1 MSFAETFL
9 NHPDLFPGRRS
20 GEPCGERE
28 VVVDLVGGPY
38 LFSGLEPEQVET
50 IRARFGPVLRIGSGG
65 DAPWVETL
73 FFQVDPRDFREFD
86 LRGWTYWFDFAY
98 EPASVRLAGL
108 NFMARLDWAPTLRGA
123 LWTSARE
130 RSLQGV
136 FENFFRVLV
145 AYRLLEIGGALVH
158 SAGVRDE
165 AGAYL
170 LLGHS
175 GAGKTT
181 LARLAR
187 EAGGAVLSD
196 DLNPICPSGGRA
208 ALVGLPFYGD
218 VEPDSASQAPHPL
231 RAVCRLRK
239 AESSALRRL
248 GLAETLA
255 SLVACTPFVNRDPY
269 RTALLLQNLE
279 SLLRSVP
286 TYELAFARDLSF
298 WDVLRRAEAS

>member
-28 VVVDLVGGPY
+28 LVVDLVGGPY

-50 IRARFGPVLRIGSGG
+50 IRGRFESVLRRDSGS
-65 DAPWVETL
+65 DAPCVETL
-73 FFQVDPRDFREFD
+73 FFQVDPRDFRAFD
-86 LRGWTYWFDFAY
+86 LRGWTYSFDFAF
-98 EPASVRLAGL
+98 EPTSVRLAGL

-130 RSLQGV
+130 HSLQGV
-136 FENFFRVLV
+136 FENYFRVLM
-145 AYRLLEIGGALVH
+145 AYRLLEAGGALVH

-165 AGAYL
+165 AAAYL
-170 LLGHS
+170 LFGPS

-196 DLNPICPSGGRA
+196 DLNPFCPNAGRPV
-208 ALVGLPFYGD
+208 LVGLPFYGD
-218 VEPDSASQAPHPL
+218 IEPDSSQAPHLL

-239 AESSALRRL
+239 AETSAVRRL

-279 SLLRSVP
+279 SLLRCVP
-286 TYELAFARDLSF
+286 TYELAFARDGSF